1 MFKSLGQRS
10 SFTRIKNARGFDL
23 GLLFLQGRMG
33 FDSPQGR
40 IIHLKERRSSM
51 QRIRKPL
58 PVSLRRIIIERDRN
72 QRSLAKRRSL
82 DFHFSACTRAVRV
95 HNRWTGECLGNAYFN
110 GEEFYFS
117 QQMMKYINRVGH
129 EDYFE
134 VQNAL
139 SGFLNDCLLVGGFR

>member
-1 MFKSLGQRS
+1 MLESLGQRS
-10 SFTRIKNARGFDL
+10 SFTRIKNTRGFDL
-23 GLLFLQGRMG
+23 GLLFLQGSVG
-33 FDSPQGR
+33 FDSPQSH
-40 IIHLKERRSSM
+40 IHCLTERRSSM
-51 QRIRKPL
+51 QKIRKPL

-95 HNRWTGECLGNAYFN
+95 HNRWTGECIGNAYFN

-117 QQMMKYINRVGH
+117 QQMMNYINGVSH
-129 EDYFE
+129 ENYLE
-134 VQNAL
+134 VQNAI

>member
-1 MFKSLGQRS
+1 
-10 SFTRIKNARGFDL
+10 
-23 GLLFLQGRMG
+23 
-33 FDSPQGR
+33 
-40 IIHLKERRSSM
+40 M

-82 DFHFSACTRAVRV
+82 DFHFSARTRAVRV
-95 HNRWTGECLGNAYFN
+95 HNRWTGEYIGNAYFN

-117 QQMMKYINRVGH
+117 QQMRKYISRVGH

-134 VQNAL
+134 VQNAI
-139 SGFLNDCLLVGGFR
+139 SGFLTDCLLMGGFR

>member
-1 MFKSLGQRS
+1 MFKSLGRRS

-40 IIHLKERRSSM
+40 IIRLKERRSSM
-51 QRIRKPL
+51 QRVRKPL

-117 QQMMKYINRVGH
+117 QQMMKYIHRVGH

-134 VQNAL
+134 VQNVI
-139 SGFLNDCLLVGGFR
+139 SGFLNDCLFVGGFR

>member
-33 FDSPQGR
+33 FDSPQGH
-40 IIHLKERRSSM
+40 IFHLKERRSSM

-129 EDYFE
+129 EDYLE
-134 VQNAL
+134 VQNAV
-139 SGFLNDCLLVGGFR
+139 SGFLNDCLLIGGFR

>member
-1 MFKSLGQRS
+1 
-10 SFTRIKNARGFDL
+10 
-23 GLLFLQGRMG
+23 
-33 FDSPQGR
+33 
-40 IIHLKERRSSM
+40 M

-117 QQMMKYINRVGH
+117 RQMMNSFRRVGY
-129 EDYFE
+129 ENYFE
-134 VQNAL
+134 VQNVI
-139 SGFLNDCLLVGGFR
+139 SGFLNDCLFVGGFR